1 MTMSSFSGFNTA
13 GSGKPVGVVDVGL
26 KPSGAIFSMMD
37 PVLFTRRFLT
47 TTLPLAGFN
56 TQVVACGLPT
66 LDTSWIFCAMVLG
79 FSIGLV
85 FSRFFAL
92 LVGMSHLKLTLL
104 LALLRL
110 LPLREEVEA
119 LPSSIRGLATISG

>member
-1 MTMSSFSGFNTA
+1 MTMSSCSGFNAT
-13 GSGKPVGVVDVGL
+13 GSGKPVGAADVGS
-26 KPSGAIFSMMD
+26 KPLGERFSAL
-37 PVLFTRRFLT
+37 PVVFVRRFLT

-110 LPLREEVEA
+110 LPLRVEWA
-119 LPSSIRGLATISG
+119 RGVPSSIRGLATISG